1 MASHST
7 KKLVFSLTVLLVQ
20 RVQHGVT
27 GAVGSCTCALHGL
40 FAVIGGVPAKRPL
53 VNGAVW
59 VAVKG
64 HAHVFQLIHHLG
76 CFAAHVLDGVL
87 VAEPIRPFDGV
98 VKVIVPIVFGHI
110 AQRRTNA
117 TLGRHGVRAGGENFG
132 QHGHIQT
139 GTRQLQRGTHA

>member
-1 MASHST
+1 
-7 KKLVFSLTVLLVQ
+7 LQILLVE

-27 GAVGSCTCALHGL
+27 SAVGSSTCALHRF
-40 FAVIGGVPAKRPL
+40 FAVIGGVPAKWSL

-76 CFAAHVLDGVL
+76 CFAAHVLNGVL

-98 VKVIVPIVFGHI
+98 VKVIVPIVFRHI
-110 AQRRTNA
+110 AQGRTNA
-117 TLGRHGVRAGGENFG
+117 TLGSHGVRAGGKNFG